1 MQLLLS
7 PMATCKRP
15 IITPIPAPLKH
26 ARRIIGNKSYFL
38 LLIDIQTQG
47 NEKKLIYADVDTY
60 YINTSHPLKKKTQPQ

>member
-15 IITPIPAPLKH
+15 IIAPMPAPLKH
-26 ARRIIGNKSYFL
+26 ARRIIGNKSCFL

-47 NEKKLIYADVDTY
+47 NEKKPFYAEATTY
-60 YINTSHPLKKKTQPQ
+60 YIKTSHPLKKKMQPQ